1 MAGGTSFVLAIFIQV
16 MSWDISSI
24 HLSLGLTHQLLKF
37 VGQTLCKL
45 AYAHQISI
53 EQYFNVCIIN
63 VGHIQL
69 DQNQHC
75 INNEDLHQLKRKSRT
90 DI

>member
-1 MAGGTSFVLAIFIQV
+1 MQV

-24 HLSLGLTHQLLKF
+24 HLRLELIQQLLKF
-37 VGQTLCKL
+37 VGQKLCRL
-45 AYAHQISI
+45 SYAHQISI
-53 EQYFNVCIIN
+53 EQYFNACIIN

-75 INNEDLHQLKRKSRT
+75 INNEDLHQLKGKSGR

>member
-1 MAGGTSFVLAIFIQV
+1 M
-16 MSWDISSI
+16 
-24 HLSLGLTHQLLKF
+24 HLSLELTQQLLKF
-37 VGQTLCKL
+37 VGQKLCKL

-53 EQYFNVCIIN
+53 EQYFKVCIIN
-63 VGHIQL
+63 ADYIQL

-75 INNEDLHQLKRKSRT
+75 INNEDLNQLKGKSGT

>member
-1 MAGGTSFVLAIFIQV
+1 

-24 HLSLGLTHQLLKF
+24 QLRLELIQQLLKF
-37 VGQTLCKL
+37 VGQKLCKL
-45 AYAHQISI
+45 AYAHQISTK
-53 EQYFNVCIIN
+53 QYFNICIIN

-75 INNEDLHQLKRKSRT
+75 INNEDLHQLKRKSRK